1 MMGTQSILIFASLI
15 TPIAGSL
22 VGVLGCAARSPVSA
36 QAADGTLVLHPIARL
51 GPGAGKEISGIVRSR
66 RDPTVFWTLND
77 SGDDPKVYPIRSDGL
92 VIPSEREF
100 NNPGVL
106 VGQAINVD
114 WEGIALDASGRL
126 IVADFGNNTNA
137 RRDLAIYFLQEP
149 EPDAA
154 RTSVDL
160 RVPFEYPDQDA
171 WPSGPDRFNYDAEG
185 IFTVGEEVYILTKH
199 RSDTMT
205 TLYRLDHRE
214 PQERRSLTM
223 LGRFDV
229 RGRVTAADASD
240 DGRTLAVLT
249 YDRLWLFE
257 RDSLTTPFFEARS
270 SSRSYVLHNGESDSE
285 SICFET
291 DDILL
296 IADEARG
303 ELYRVRLD
311 QIRSAS
317 QGSWF
322 APGRPSPNAN

>member
-1 MMGTQSILIFASLI
+1 MTRSRSAFFAPSLGFLLG
-15 TPIAGSL
+15 A
-22 VGVLGCAARSPVSA
+22 LGCAGQPQTPTNS
-36 QAADGTLVLHPIARL
+36 ADGTLVLHPIARL

-66 RDPTVFWTLND
+66 RDPSVFWTLND
-77 SGDDPKVYPIRSDGL
+77 SGDDPKVYPIRVDGRVVL
-92 VIPSEREF
+92 SVREP

-126 IVADFGNNTNA
+126 ILADFGNNTNA

-154 RTSVDL
+154 RTSIDKKVL
-160 RVPFEYPDQDA
+160 FEYPDQVA
-171 WPSGPDRFNYDAEG
+171 WPSGRDRFNFDAEA
-185 IFTVGEEVYILTKH
+185 IFTVGDEVFILTKH

-214 PQERRSLTM
+214 PHERRALTM

-249 YDRLWLFE
+249 YDRIWLFD
-257 RDSLTTPFFEARS
+257 RDTPDTPFFEARS
-270 SSRSYVLHNGESDSE
+270 SSRPYVLHDGESDSE

-291 DDILL
+291 DDTLL

-303 ELYRVRLD
+303 ELYRVRLYE
-311 QIRSAS
+311 IRPGPK
-317 QGSWF
+317 GSWF
-322 APGRPSPNAN
+322 SPGRPTGQTE